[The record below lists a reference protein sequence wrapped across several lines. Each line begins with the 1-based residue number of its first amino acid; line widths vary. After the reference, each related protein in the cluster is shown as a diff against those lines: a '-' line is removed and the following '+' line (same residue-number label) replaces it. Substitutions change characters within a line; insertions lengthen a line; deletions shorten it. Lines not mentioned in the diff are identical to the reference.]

1 MQTLRDEG
9 MNIFRVAFL
18 MERLVPNQ
26 MTGSPD
32 ATYMGD
38 LKSVCLTDNK
48 CRVQLTRQT
57 INAITDM
64 GAHAVIDPHN
74 FGR

>member
-26 MTGSPD
+26 LTGSPD
-32 ATYMGD
+32 PTYMGD
-38 LKSVCLTDNK
+38 LKSVCFD
-48 CRVQLTRQT
+48 
-57 INAITDM
+57 
-64 GAHAVIDPHN
+64 
-74 FGR
+74 